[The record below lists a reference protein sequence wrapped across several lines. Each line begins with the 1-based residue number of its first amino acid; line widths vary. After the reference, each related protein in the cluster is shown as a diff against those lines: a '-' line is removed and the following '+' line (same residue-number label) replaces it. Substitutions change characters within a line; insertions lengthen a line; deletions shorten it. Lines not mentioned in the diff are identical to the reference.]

1 MDQEHHTKG
10 NVIVITPKMKTLNA
24 IDTASFKAKVLNIL
38 ENKEKPSVVIDLR
51 NLDKID
57 SSGLGSFLT
66 VLGHLNTRGGGLK
79 LSCMNRPVRT
89 MFELVSM
96 HKVFEIFNTTE
107 DAISDFNKKK

>member
-1 MDQEHHTKG
+1 MDNEHHTKD
-10 NVIVITPKMKTLNA
+10 NVIIITPKITSLNA
-24 IDTASFKAKVLNIL
+24 SDAASFKAKVLDL
-38 ENKEKPSVVIDLR
+38 VEKKEKPFVVIDLR
-51 NLDKID
+51 NLNKID

-96 HKVFEIFNTTE
+96 HKIFDIFTTTE
-107 DAISDFNKKK
+107 DAVSDFQKKK